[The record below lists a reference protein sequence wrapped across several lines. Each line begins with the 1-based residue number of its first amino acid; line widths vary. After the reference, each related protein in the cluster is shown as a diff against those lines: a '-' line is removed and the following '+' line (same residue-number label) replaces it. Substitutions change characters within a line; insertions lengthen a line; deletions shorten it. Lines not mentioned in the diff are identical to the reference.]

1 MDSLN
6 KEKDFYFKQG
16 YFHFKKTIFETAR
29 YLSKSSNFY
38 RYLFINTDSE
48 QKTWRSS
55 DGRAKHLINPHLKS
69 KIFLEII
76 KSPEIKEAISKF
88 LEDQK
93 LQNIYCTHSKVS
105 IKEFGKKMNGFY
117 IKTLHTRKRMNLD

>member
-16 YFHFKKTIFETAR
+16 YFHFKKPSLKLQDICQRAAISIDR
-29 YLSKSSNFY
+29 
-38 RYLFINTDSE
+38 LFINTDSE

-88 LEDQK
+88 LEDQQ
-93 LQNIYCTHSKVS
+93 LQNIYYGINVITRS
-105 IKEFGKKMNGFY
+105 IY
-117 IKTLHTRKRMNLD
+117 IKTNTFLFFNPKLF